1 MGQSLQ
7 QNNKRL
13 VKRLVLAVVLMFGFA
28 FALVPLYN
36 VLCDLTGLNGRT
48 SGEASVAS
56 TTVDAEREVT
66 VQFVTSIKPDMPW
79 QFGPQ
84 VRSIKVHP
92 GQIQQVNF
100 FAENKSP
107 LNITGQAIP
116 SVTPGKAAA
125 YFKKTECFCFNE
137 QVLTAGEKVDMPLV
151 FYIDPALPEKVS
163 TITLSYTL
171 FNISDQ
177 ITANE
182 QLAQLSLPA
191 AESK

>member
-107 LNITGQAIP
+107 INITGQAIP

-125 YFKKTECFCFNE
+125 YFKKTVCFCFNE
-137 QVLTAGEKVDMPLV
+137 QVLAAGERVDMPLI

-182 QLAQLSLPA
+182 QLAQLSLPL